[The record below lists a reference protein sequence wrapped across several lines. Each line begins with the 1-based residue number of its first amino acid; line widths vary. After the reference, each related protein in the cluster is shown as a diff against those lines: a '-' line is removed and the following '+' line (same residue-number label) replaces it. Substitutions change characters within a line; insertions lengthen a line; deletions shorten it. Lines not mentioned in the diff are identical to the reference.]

1 MFDPT
6 DAETFWLTA
15 TNIALGAVTL
25 ICIIA
30 VGVVGFREIFSKVWL
45 RVRETVLA
53 DDHTF
58 VHADLGL
65 TMADGGERQK
75 EHPTPAIVPSKK
87 DEPNIHRSIN

>member
-30 VGVVGFREIFSKVWL
+30 VGVVGFREIFSRAWM
-45 RVRETVLA
+45 RVRETALA

-75 EHPTPAIVPSKK
+75 DPPTPAKILYKK
-87 DEPNIHRSIN
+87 DEPNIHRSNN